1 MSSVGLL
8 SAWPIH
14 LHFFLHICCVIGSW
28 LVRSQSSLLL
38 IFSGHLIFSSERKQ
52 LLMNVCSLLEIPFVT
67 RQVSEPYKST
77 DLTLV
82 LKIRIL
88 FRMLSAEDLHTGFR
102 LMNACLA
109 FPILTLTSSSVP
121 PVVETVLPR

>member
-28 LVRSQSSLLL
+28 LVRCQSSLLL

-52 LLMNVCSLLEIPFVT
+52 LLMNVCSLLEMPFVT
-67 RQVSEPYKST
+67 RQVSQPYRST
-77 DLTLV
+77 DLTEVGVENPDIVPHAECRRSPHWFQANQRLSCFSDSDFDVLV
-82 LKIRIL
+82 RP
-88 FRMLSAEDLHTGFR
+88 
-102 LMNACLA
+102 AC
-109 FPILTLTSSSVP
+109 S
-121 PVVETVLPR
+121 